1 MSNPNSSSEKTRPKY
16 KKWLINLVILVVVT
30 IVMLALAEGA
40 MRWIDG
46 YRMSTIELDQNNS
59 ALPPTE

>member
-1 MSNPNSSSEKTRPKY
+1 MSNPNSSSEKTHPKY
-16 KKWLINLVILVVVT
+16 QKWLINIVILIVVT
-30 IVMLALAEGA
+30 VVMLAMAEGA

-46 YRMSTIELDQNNS
+46 YRLSTIELDQDNN

>member
-1 MSNPNSSSEKTRPKY
+1 MSDPNSSLEKTNPKY
-16 KKWLINLVILVVVT
+16 KKWLINIAILIIVT
-30 IVMLALAEGA
+30 VVMLAMAEGA

-46 YRMSTIELDQNNS
+46 YRLSTIELDQDNN